1 MSDENINLEMQALI
15 QKYSNFTFVLSRI
28 KGDEKNWINM
38 LIVVFGG
45 LFAFSFSLTTQ
56 NEDIVRIIG
65 NMVFVRTFVVLVSL
79 FVVYWLHE
87 ATNLRIQYY
96 RTMLRLNLIELEITK
111 LCNSIIPVKV
121 EKEFRNWY
129 SKTTRPLESRIT
141 THLLPLL
148 LSIGCCLFH
157 IYLSE
162 KILKISTYSVLISA
176 MVIILINIIFFIL
189 YQIRDYESL
198 KNIFNS
204 YWEQRKRT

>member
-1 MSDENINLEMQALI
+1 MQALI